1 MGQMLVRQVAKTA
14 GAELAGG
21 TEATGHPALGADIA
35 AIAGLEA
42 AGLEITDN
50 AAALIA
56 ASDVVIEFSL
66 PAATGEHVDL
76 ASLTG
81 VPLVIGTTGHD
92 ADQMSQI
99 EAAAAGT
106 AIVKAMNFSAG
117 VNVLFALTERLA
129 ATLDEDFDIEIVEM
143 HHKHKVDAPSGTAIG
158 LGEAAAKGRG
168 IELDAKAV
176 RGRDGISKER
186 RPGDIGF
193 ASMRGGDVVG
203 EHSVI
208 FAGAGERIELHHKA
222 ASREIFA
229 AGAVRA
235 AQWTKGRAAGL
246 YSMKSVLG
254 FDGEGCAFVNFCS
267 RACSAAHYSGR
278 TYGRQKPRQRSG
290 LCATP

>member
-1 MGQMLVRQVAKTA
+1 MKIGILGCAGRMGQMLVRQVAKTA

-235 AQWTKGRAAGL
+235 ALWLEGKEPGL
-246 YSMKSVLG
+246 YDMFDVLG
-254 FDGEGCAFVNFCS
+254 FG
-267 RACSAAHYSGR
+267 
-278 TYGRQKPRQRSG
+278 
-290 LCATP
+290 

>member
-1 MGQMLVRQVAKTA
+1 
-14 GAELAGG
+14 
-21 TEATGHPALGADIA
+21 
-35 AIAGLEA
+35 
-42 AGLEITDN
+42 
-50 AAALIA
+50 
-56 ASDVVIEFSL
+56 
-66 PAATGEHVDL
+66 VDL

-235 AQWTKGRAAGL
+235 ALWLEGKEPGL
-246 YSMKSVLG
+246 YDMFDVLG
-254 FDGEGCAFVNFCS
+254 FGD
-267 RACSAAHYSGR
+267 
-278 TYGRQKPRQRSG
+278 
-290 LCATP
+290 